1 MAFERRSVLIGV
13 AAIVAA
19 ILFYLL
25 ATLPSGP
32 VRVSLDSV
40 APDLARRVVAGAYHV
55 HTNRSDGAGSKAD
68 VAAAARRAGLQ
79 FVIITDHGDGTRPPD
94 PAEYIDS
101 VLVIDAVEISTN
113 GGHYVALGLPQAP
126 YPLAGDAAA
135 VVEDVARLGGFGI
148 VAHPDHPRE
157 ELAWSDWS
165 LPVDGLEWI
174 NADSEWRAEGP
185 VVFARSLAHYLVR
198 PAGTI
203 AAMFDRPETTL
214 ARWDELNR
222 TRRVVGLAAV
232 DAHGGGNR
240 GEAHGGEGGVVF
252 GPGYD
257 SSFRALTN
265 RVVLHA
271 PFTGD
276 AASDASRLLAAIRD
290 GRVYAV
296 VDAFS
301 PDVLIAMGERDVAV
315 RSPLPADAEVLE
327 HRDGEAARIEIRWAG
342 APGDPAVPWVVTN
355 WVNTPQGL
363 DAPELAPW
371 GDEADPLAIGEWRV
385 EHRAGSTGELEPR
398 DGGFTLRY
406 ELAAGDRESQY
417 VAAAS
422 DLAGEPFSGIYFEAT
437 ADQPMRVSVQLRY
450 PPDDHRWTRSVYV
463 DATTRT
469 ISVPVEGLSPTE
481 ASGGS
486 SAPPGVPRSI
496 LFVVD
501 LVNASPGQRG
511 ELTVTGLRANR

>member
-1 MAFERRSVLIGV
+1 MAVERRSLLIGM

-25 ATLPSGP
+25 ATLPARP
-32 VRVSLDSV
+32 VRISLDGV
-40 APDLARRVVAGAYHV
+40 APDLARRTVAGAYHV

-68 VAAAARRAGLQ
+68 VAAAARRAGLH
-79 FVIITDHGDGTRPPD
+79 FVILTDHGDGTRPPD
-94 PAEYIDS
+94 PPEYVDT
-101 VLVIDAVEISTN
+101 VLCIDAVEISTN

-126 YPLAGDAAA
+126 YPLGGEAAA

-148 VAHPDHPRE
+148 VAHPDHPRD
-157 ELAWSDWS
+157 ELAWRDWS
-165 LPVDGLEWI
+165 LPVDGVEWI

-185 VVFARSLAHYLVR
+185 LAFARSLAHYLLR

-203 AAMFDRPETTL
+203 AAMFDRPDGTL
-214 ARWDELNR
+214 SRWDEMNR

-232 DAHGGGNR
+232 DAHGGGDR
-240 GEAHGGEGGVVF
+240 GEAHGGEGGIVF
-252 GPGYD
+252 GPSYE

-265 RVVLHA
+265 RVVLDA

-276 AASDASRLLAAIRD
+276 AAADASGLLAAIRS
-290 GRVYAV
+290 GRVYTV

-301 PDVLIAMGERDVAV
+301 PDVLIAVGEGEVAV
-315 RSPLPADAEVLE
+315 RSPLPVGAEVIV
-327 HRDGEAARIEIRWAG
+327 HREGEAARIEIQSADAG
-342 APGDPAVPWVVTN
+342 GDPPVPWVMTN
-355 WVNTPQGL
+355 WVNAPRFVG
-363 DAPELAPW
+363 APELAPW
-371 GDEADPLAIGEWRV
+371 GDETDPMATGEWRV
-385 EHRAGSTGELEPR
+385 EHRAGSSGELQPR
-398 DGGFTLRY
+398 EGGFTLQY
-406 ELAAGDRESQY
+406 ELAAGERESQY

-463 DATTRT
+463 DRTTRT
-469 ISVPVEGLSPTE
+469 IFVPVEGMLPTE
-481 ASGGS
+481 MARGS
-486 SAPPGVPRSI
+486 AAPTGVPRSI

-501 LVNASPGQRG
+501 LVNAGPGQRG

>member
-1 MAFERRSVLIGV
+1 V

-19 ILFYLL
+19 IVFYLL
-25 ATLPSGP
+25 ATLPARP
-32 VRVSLDSV
+32 VRVSLDG
-40 APDLARRVVAGAYHV
+40 ADPDLARRTVAGAYHV

-68 VAAAARRAGLQ
+68 VAAAAKRAGLH
-79 FVIITDHGDGTRPPD
+79 FVITTDHGDGTRPPD
-94 PAEYIDS
+94 PAEYLDS

-157 ELAWSDWS
+157 ELAWRDWS
-165 LPVDGLEWI
+165 LPVDGIEWI

-185 VVFARSLAHYLVR
+185 LAFARSLAHYLVR

-203 AAMFDRPETTL
+203 AGMFDRPDTTL

-222 TRRVVGLAAV
+222 TRRVIALAAV

-240 GEAHGGEGGVVF
+240 SEAHDGEGGIVF
-252 GPGYD
+252 GPGYE
-257 SSFRALTN
+257 SSFRTLTN
-265 RVVLHA
+265 RVVLDA

-276 AASDASRLLAAIRD
+276 AAADASRLLAAIRD

-315 RSPLPADAEVLE
+315 RSPLPSGAEVVE
-327 HRDGEAARIEIRWAG
+327 HREGDAARIEIHLAG
-342 APGDPAVPWVVTN
+342 AAGDPPVPWVMTN
-355 WVNTPQGL
+355 RVNTPQMLG
-363 DAPELAPW
+363 APELAPW
-371 GDEADPLAIGEWRV
+371 GDEADPMTTGEWRV
-385 EHRAGSTGELEPR
+385 EHRAGSIGDLEAHE
-398 DGGFTLRY
+398 GGFTLRY
-406 ELAAGDRESQY
+406 ELEGGERESQY

-422 DLAGEPFSGIYFEAT
+422 DLSGEPFTGIYFEAT
-437 ADQPMRVSVQLRY
+437 ADRPMRVSVQLRY
-450 PPDDHRWTRSVYV
+450 PPDDHRWVRSVYV

-469 ISVPVEGLSPTE
+469 VFVPVERLSPTD
-481 ASGGS
+481 AGGGS
-486 SAPPGVPRSI
+486 SAPPDVPRSI

-501 LVNASPGQRG
+501 LVNASPGQQG
-511 ELTVTGLRANR
+511 SLTIRDLRASR